1 MKRQFEDLEWNSTYR
16 SRDRLTEAA
25 KAYDVITEAP
35 GDTGKHGGDADEVH
49 RRLTAAHRRH
59 IDQMR
64 RDLAEVEYINN
75 RAAFDGARAI

>member
-1 MKRQFEDLEWNSTYR
+1 MKRQFEDLERNSTYL

-25 KAYDVITEAP
+25 KAYDVITEVSCE
-35 GDTGKHGGDADEVH
+35 TRKHGGDADEVH
-49 RRLTAAHRRH
+49 RRLAAAHRRH

-75 RAAFDGARAI
+75 RAAFDGARAV